1 MRTVSPLTN
10 MRRRA
15 KLKRLSVDDRER
27 MMRSRALP
35 EDFDRSSALRS
46 GLSTAPQLGLNT
58 TISLRYNPSINGLQP
73 GAFPGYGHIRRIS
86 DESAISPCSDPSMP
100 SESLWTS
107 GSVPESEMQS
117 PVSPI
122 MDRGPVWGTIA
133 LHNPSPQDVNPHSRS
148 HSFPVN
154 YPSQQPATRPQ
165 HEEYMSRMRTG
176 PLALPVAAGPMY
188 TASQA
193 AEVPMV
199 FGRACPPPTFR
210 YSQRPPVG
218 LDTQGQCSYA
228 GTQESVSPQLPSD
241 KAEQLAER
249 SPPFAYGRA
258 EAQFAIPSSPSVS
271 QTQQESHSREGNY
284 RQCLPQ
290 KAPPISL
297 QEFPRPELS
306 EQYTRPPFSPHAT
319 HYSNQGRFTDPSSPQ
334 TMPSRD
340 APIYQMARASI
351 SGPLLAE
358 GGNTFDGHQQQ
369 SQMDLGRRRSFT
381 HPPDYN
387 NFR

>member
-1 MRTVSPLTN
+1 MSSHTN
-10 MRRRA
+10 RHRRA

-46 GLSTAPQLGLNT
+46 GLSTTPQLGLNT
-58 TISLRYNPSINGLQP
+58 AISLGYNPSIKGLQP
-73 GAFPGYGHIRRIS
+73 GAFPGYEHIRRIS

-117 PVSPI
+117 PVSPM
-122 MDRGPVWGTIA
+122 MDRGPIWSTVA
-133 LHNPSPQDVNPHSRS
+133 LHNPSPQNINPHSRP
-148 HSFPVN
+148 HSFPAN
-154 YPSQQPATRPQ
+154 YPSQRQATRPQ

-176 PLALPVAAGPMY
+176 PLAAPVPAGQMY
-188 TASQA
+188 TGGQA
-193 AEVPMV
+193 AEVPML
-199 FGRACPPPTFR
+199 FGRPCPPATFR
-210 YSQRPPVG
+210 YSQRPLVG
-218 LDTQGQCSYA
+218 LESQGQCGYA
-228 GTQESVSPQLPSD
+228 GTQESVSPQLPSE

-258 EAQFAIPSSPSVS
+258 EAQFAIHSSPSVS
-271 QTQQESHSREGNY
+271 QTQQESHNRESSY
-284 RQCLPQ
+284 RQSLSQ
-290 KAPPISL
+290 KAPLMSP
-297 QEFPRPELS
+297 QEFQRPELS
-306 EQYTRPPFSPHAT
+306 EQYARPPFSPHAT
-319 HYSNQGRFTDPSSPQ
+319 HYSDQGRFTGPTSPQ
-334 TMPSRD
+334 TMHPRD

-351 SGPLLAE
+351 SGPILAE
-358 GGNTFDGHQQQ
+358 GVNTIDGHQQQ
-369 SQMDLGRRRSFT
+369 SQMDAGRRRSFT